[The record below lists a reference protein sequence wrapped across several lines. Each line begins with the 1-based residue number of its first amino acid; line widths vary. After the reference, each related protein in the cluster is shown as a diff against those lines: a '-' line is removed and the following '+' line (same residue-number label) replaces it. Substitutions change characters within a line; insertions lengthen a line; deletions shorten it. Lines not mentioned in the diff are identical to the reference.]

1 MQGTS
6 LLTRPQEKRLA
17 FSRTVWNRP
26 RYSVRDDRYKL
37 IWDSRTGKRSLYDLE
52 KDPLEVENILE
63 QQSFVSGYLEQQL
76 FVWLR
81 EQEQLRTEAPPESAE
96 ITEEQRKRLN
106 SIGYVDLPANR

>member
-1 MQGTS
+1 MTQYIEED
-6 LLTRPQEKRLA
+6 PELA
-17 FSRTVWNRP
+17 VEVLWAMLQSWPERSTP
-26 RYSVRDDRYKL
+26 RSKQ
-37 IWDSRTGKRSLYDLE
+37 IWFLN
-52 KDPLEVENILE
+52 EVENILE